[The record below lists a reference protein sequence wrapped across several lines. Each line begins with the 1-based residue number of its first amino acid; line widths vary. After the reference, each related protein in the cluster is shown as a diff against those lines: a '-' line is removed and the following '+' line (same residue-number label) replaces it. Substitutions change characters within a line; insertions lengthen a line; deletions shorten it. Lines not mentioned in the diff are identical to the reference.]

1 MTRLAA
7 VCSLIRP
14 ARVIADVGCDH
25 GRVAE
30 YCAANGLAE
39 TVIAS
44 DISSACLDKARK
56 RLANSSNVLFEV
68 CDGIGYRCD
77 EAIIAGMGGI
87 LISDIIRRAAH
98 KPQTLVLCPHRDA
111 DRVRRTLTACGY
123 AIERDMLVE
132 ERGKFYFVIGA
143 QLADIPQTLSEEQYL
158 FGAFSDENC
167 ASLLRYLTVKYNEYA
182 VAPERNADKLEP
194 IIAAL
199 RRRGVDPAATRNF
212 GG

>member
-7 VCSLIRP
+7 VCSLIVP

-30 YCAANGLAE
+30 YCAAKGFAD

-44 DISSACLDKARK
+44 DISAACLDKARK
-56 RLANSSNVLFEV
+56 RLAGNTNVRFEV

-77 EAIIAGMGGI
+77 EAVIAGMGGI
-87 LISDIIRRAAH
+87 LISDIILRAEH
-98 KPQTLVLCPHRDA
+98 KPETLVLCPHRDA
-111 DRVRRTLTACGY
+111 DRVRRTLGACGY
-123 AIERDMLVE
+123 AIDRDMLIE
-132 ERGKFYFVIGA
+132 ERNRFYFVIRAKLTGA
-143 QLADIPQTLSEEQYL
+143 PRELSEEQYL
-158 FGAFSDENC
+158 FGAFSDGDRG
-167 ASLLRYLTVKYNEYA
+167 SLLRYLTVKYNEYA

-199 RRRGVDPAATRNF
+199 RRRGVDPAAM
-212 GG
+212 